1 MREIIDYLKETYHP
15 RALLVYGSFIRGD
28 RDEYSDF
35 DCMAIVDSK
44 DRDHDDSVIGG
55 VQLDCFI
62 FTAEE
67 AAAEDVDPFLTA
79 YDSEILLDDGAGAAL
94 KERVRKYVAEHTVT
108 EDSEKEFIRSWIRK
122 IMRRMEKGDDE
133 GSYRGFIFLSESL
146 EDYCALRD
154 IFYFGS
160 KKTIASLKENDPQG
174 YALFHAAAAD
184 RTDESIRAWAE
195 HVIRTDDYMKA

>member
-1 MREIIDYLKETYHP
+1 MKEITEYLINTYHP
-15 RALLVYGSFIRGD
+15 RALLVYGSFVRGD

-35 DCMAIVDSK
+35 DCMVIVDSK
-44 DRDHDDSVIGG
+44 EKDHDDSVIGG

-79 YDSEILLDDGAGAAL
+79 FDSEILLDDGTGAAL

-108 EDSEKEFIRSWIRK
+108 EESEKEFIRSWIRK
-122 IMRRMEKGDDE
+122 ILRRMEKDDDE
-133 GSYRGFIFLSESL
+133 GSYRGILFLSESL

-154 IFYFGS
+154 LFYFGS
-160 KKTIASLKENDPQG
+160 KKTIAYLKANDPQG
-174 YALFHAAAAD
+174 YALFHDAMTG

-195 HVIRTDDYMKA
+195 YAAGH

>member
-1 MREIIDYLKETYHP
+1 MKEITEYLINTYHP
-15 RALLVYGSFIRGD
+15 RALLVYGSFVRGD

-35 DCMAIVDSK
+35 DCMVIVDSK
-44 DRDHDDSVIGG
+44 EKDHDDSVIGG

-79 YDSEILLDDGAGAAL
+79 FDSEILLDDGTGAAL

-108 EDSEKEFIRSWIRK
+108 EESEKEFIRSWIRK
-122 IMRRMEKGDDE
+122 ILRRMEKGDDE
-133 GSYRGFIFLSESL
+133 GSYRGILFLSESL

-154 IFYFGS
+154 LFYFGS
-160 KKTIASLKENDPQG
+160 KKTIAYLKANDPQG
-174 YALFHAAAAD
+174 YALFHDAVTG
-184 RTDESIRAWAE
+184 RTDESIRAWAKYAAG
-195 HVIRTDDYMKA
+195 R

>member
-1 MREIIDYLKETYHP
+1 MKEITEYLINTYHP
-15 RALLVYGSFIRGD
+15 RALLVYGSFVRGD

-35 DCMAIVDSK
+35 DCMVIVDSK
-44 DRDHDDSVIGG
+44 EKDHDDSVIGG

-79 YDSEILLDDGAGAAL
+79 FDSKILLDDGTGAAL

-108 EDSEKEFIRSWIRK
+108 EESEKEFIRSWIRK
-122 IMRRMEKGDDE
+122 ILRRMEKGDDE
-133 GSYRGFIFLSESL
+133 GSYRGILFLSESL

-154 IFYFGS
+154 LFYFGS
-160 KKTIASLKENDPQG
+160 KKTIAYLKANDPQG
-174 YALFHAAAAD
+174 YALFHEAMTG

-195 HVIRTDDYMKA
+195 YAAGR